1 MTEAATFNAKRHPT
15 ALAIVV
21 LMHGAALTA
30 LALAKMEN
38 PGRTLFGTTK
48 VDLIPMPKD
57 PPKDPPPPAKEI
69 PQQRTVI
76 DQPPRAIDPPPL
88 GPTVDFTPQPLPRLV
103 IPDPGPPTQAISEP
117 APPPPPA
124 RKVEPARARA
134 NLASYVSD
142 ADYPSS
148 AIRSEEQGTTRFRLG
163 VGSDG
168 RVTECIV
175 TGSSG
180 SGALDSATCK
190 LMKSRAKFTPAHD
203 SEGRA
208 VGDSVSSAIRW
219 VLPRD

>member
-1 MTEAATFNAKRHPT
+1 MTEAATFSAGRHPT

-38 PGRTLFGTTK
+38 PGRTIFGTTK

-57 PPKDPPPPAKEI
+57 PPKDPPPPANAV

-76 DQPPRAIDPPPL
+76 DQPPRVIDPPFA
-88 GPTVDFTPQPLPRLV
+88 GPTVEFTPQPVPALV
-103 IPDPGPPTQAISEP
+103 IPVPGPTTLVIPGP
-117 APPPPPA
+117 ALTPPPA

-142 ADYPSS
+142 ADYPGS

-163 VGSDG
+163 VGADG
-168 RVTECIV
+168 KVTECIV
-175 TGSSG
+175 TGSS
-180 SGALDSATCK
+180 
-190 LMKSRAKFTPAHD
+190 
-203 SEGRA
+203 
-208 VGDSVSSAIRW
+208 
-219 VLPRD
+219 